1 MSSTLDRVSTGV
13 SGLDEVLD
21 GGLVAHRTYM
31 LRGSPGAGKSILG
44 LHFLAAGVDA
54 DDDVLYVNME
64 EPVGEIEQ
72 NAAAV
77 GVDTDGVDFLDLSPD
92 SEFFADD
99 LSYDIFAPDEVESGE
114 ITDRISERVEA
125 VDPDRIFVDPITQL
139 RYLSP
144 DEYQFR
150 KEVLSFMQFLKE
162 RGATVL
168 FTSQDTPTTPD
179 DDLQFMC
186 DGVVELD
193 RSEQGRTV
201 TVPKFRGSGVRD
213 GDHALRIGDGGI
225 EVFPRLVPRQH
236 AAEFEAESIPS
247 GVPELD
253 RLLNGGLERGTVT
266 IVTGSPG
273 VGKTTTGVQFMKEA
287 AGRGERSVV
296 YSFEEARATLVHRCE
311 SINIPIEEMVGRGT
325 LAIEEIEAL
334 QLSATEFAH
343 RVREEVEENGT
354 RIVMIDGVEGYKQ
367 ALRDADADLVREL
380 HSLCRYLKNMGVTV
394 VLMNEMRTIVGE
406 FRLTEEGL
414 SYLSDSIVFIQHVEV
429 DGRMRKVIGVLK
441 KRTSD
446 FERGVREFEITAH
459 GIQIGEPMRG
469 MRGILSGT
477 PTWTGPERSGTG
489 RERDPERRFGRPAAD
504 GDRERGVRRRRD
516 RTGESTDRPDER
528 GR

>member
-1 MSSTLDRVSTGV
+1 MSGTLERVSTGV
-13 SGLDEVLD
+13 TGLDEVLN

-31 LRGSPGAGKSILG
+31 IRGSPGAGKSLLG

-54 DDDVLYVNME
+54 GDDVLYVNME
-64 EPVGEIEQ
+64 EPVAEIEQ
-72 NAAAV
+72 NAGAL
-77 GVDTDGVDFLDLSPD
+77 GVDTEGIEFLDLSPD

-99 LSYDIFAPDEVESGE
+99 LSYDIFSPDEVEDGE
-114 ITDRISERVEA
+114 ITDQISERVEE

-193 RSEQGRTV
+193 RAEQGRTV
-201 TVPKFRGSGVRD
+201 SVPKFRGSGVRD
-213 GDHALRIGDGGI
+213 GNHALRIRDGGI
-225 EVFPRLVPRQH
+225 EVYPRLVPRQH
-236 AAEFEAESIPS
+236 DTEFTAETISS

-273 VGKTTTGVQFMKEA
+273 VGKTTSGVQFMKEA

-296 YSFEEARATLVHRCE
+296 YSFEEAKSTLVHRCE
-311 SINIPIEEMVGRGT
+311 SINMPVTEMIEKGT

-343 RVREEVEENGT
+343 NVREEVEENDT
-354 RIVMIDGVEGYKQ
+354 KIVMIDGVEGYKQ
-367 ALRDADADLVREL
+367 ALRDSDEDLVREL
-380 HSLCRYLKNMGVTV
+380 HSVCRYLKNMGVTV
-394 VLMNEMRTIVGE
+394 ILMNEMRTIVGE
-406 FRLTEEGL
+406 FQLTQEGL
-414 SYLSDSIVFIQHVEV
+414 SYLSDSILFIQHIEV

-446 FERGVREFEITAH
+446 FERTVREFQITEY
-459 GIQIGEPMRG
+459 GVKIGEPMDG
-469 MRGILSGT
+469 LRGILSGS
-477 PTWTGPERSGTG
+477 PTWDHHDRPTTANSPPEGNAHHDRHNGRGTRRS
-489 RERDPERRFGRPAAD
+489 ERDTEQP
-504 GDRERGVRRRRD
+504 DRD
-516 RTGESTDRPDER
+516 WQ
-528 GR
+528 